1 MRSTDDFR
9 VEEGVLVRYRGPGGD
24 VTIPEGVTS
33 IGKGAF
39 YGCESLTSVTIPEG
53 VTSIGDSAFSWCKSL
68 TSVTIP
74 EGVTSIGNSAFSWCK
89 SLTSVTIPKSVTS
102 IGEGAFYGCW
112 SLTRVEGMTR
122 IWGPGIFSNPEFS
135 AYARAENELSEVRW

>member
-1 MRSTDDFR
+1 MTIPESVTSIGKCALEGCKGLADRDGFVIFR
-9 VEEGVLVRYRGPGGD
+9 GILYGYCGPGGD
-24 VTIPEGVTS
+24 VTIPEGVSS
-33 IGKGAF
+33 IEGCAF
-39 YGCESLTSVTIPEG
+39 YG
-53 VTSIGDSAFSWCKSL
+53 CKSL

-74 EGVTSIGNSAFSWCK
+74 EGVTSIGYSAFHKCN